1 MDGEWWIAITA
12 MSDERRGKS
21 GKKLIAHGSWQKEK

>member
-12 MSDERRGKS
+12 MSDEWRVTREEWGK
-21 GKKLIAHGSWQKEK
+21 AHGSWQKEK